1 MIEEPK
7 PLTIKK
13 NWKRPSKTQIKA
25 FENIPTGFV
34 TDALDGEGTLSI
46 DIKPVGDGRDIN
58 CVVVGAAVTAGNNA
72 ADGFRSSGM
81 AIIIIGSKLLTYWMR

>member
-13 NWKRPSKTQIKA
+13 NWKRPSKKQSKA

-58 CVVVGAAVTAGNNA
+58 CVVVGAAVTAGNNE
-72 ADGFRSSGM
+72 ADIMGLSL
-81 AIIIIGSKLLTYWMR
+81 IHI